1 MAVLPFTIEVPQGEP
16 ITIYAEPDNINYFI
30 NGDLEPDTVDGVTN
44 GSSSIGAYTR
54 RTYPGDATPV
64 NVSGGS
70 REYLVD
76 PSRKSGNA
84 LPGRSFMLVALDEGG
99 AVLEKRQFTFK
110 GRLLDLHAFLSA
122 EVSNLT
128 YLYMNTGARYT
139 LQPTVA
145 P

>member
-44 GSSSIGAYTR
+44 GTSSVGSSTR
-54 RTYPGDATPV
+54 RTYPGHATPI

>member
-1 MAVLPFTIEVPQGEP
+1 MAVLPFTIEVPQGQP

-44 GSSSIGAYTR
+44 GSASVGSYTR
-54 RTYPGDATPV
+54 RSYPGDATPV
-64 NVSGGS
+64 NVSGS
-70 REYLVD
+70 TREYLVD

-84 LPGRSFMLVALDEGG
+84 LPGHSFRLVAKDQNGV
-99 AVLEKRQFTFK
+99 VLEQRQFTFK
-110 GRLLDLHAFLSA
+110 GRLIDLHAFLSA

>member
-1 MAVLPFTIEVPQGEP
+1 MAVLPFTIEVPQGKP
-16 ITIYAEPDNINYFI
+16 ITIYAEPDNINFFL
-30 NGDLEPDTVDGVTN
+30 NGELEPDTVDGVTN
-44 GSSSIGAYTR
+44 GTSSVGASTR
-54 RTYPGDATPV
+54 HTYPGQATPV

-84 LPGRSFMLVALDEGG
+84 LPGRSFVLVATDEDG

>member
-1 MAVLPFTIEVPQGEP
+1 MAVLPFTIEVPQGKP
-16 ITIYAEPDNINYFI
+16 ITIYAEPDNINFFL
-30 NGDLEPDTVDGVTN
+30 NGELEPDTVDGVTN
-44 GSSSIGAYTR
+44 GTSSVGASTR
-54 RTYPGDATPV
+54 QTYPGQATPI

-84 LPGRSFMLVALDEGG
+84 LPGRSFVLVATDEDG